1 MSEHEYA
8 EDIAPHDPREVAES
22 RSMEVYSSHPW
33 DPDPFPQ
40 VTCQVTCLVTC
51 LVTCPLVTP

>member
-51 LVTCPLVTP
+51 PLVTP